1 MLSAKTETED
11 AAMYERNYEILKT
24 IYEEGA
30 VLWPQEKQKNA
41 AGEFDLAENMAIW
54 NGAVARFDSIPLWS
68 GGAPGFDDR
77 DKLQIQPNLIFIPGQ
92 GGNNPKSTIIIA
104 HGGAFVCHAGHE
116 GFHTALHFAQ
126 LGFNTA
132 VLTYRLRP
140 YSRRDAMADMSRAIR
155 LLRARKDDLGIT
167 DRIAVLGFSAGGML
181 SGNCATHYD
190 RGDMN
195 AADPVERC
203 SSRPDAAVLCYGAF
217 ATVAFPE
224 GIMRSTFGQP
234 DRAEKLYLAPEK
246 NVTTDTPP
254 FFIWQTISDDPRNAF
269 VLAGALTEAGVPF
282 DLHCFE
288 TGHHGVGLADGRC
301 DDGYCDEHLRK
312 WADLCASWLRVHGF

>member
-1 MLSAKTETED
+1 MF
-11 AAMYERNYEILKT
+11 ERNYTELKK

-30 VLWPQEKQKNA
+30 VLWPQEKQRNE
-41 AGEFDLAENMAIW
+41 AGELDLAENMAIW
-54 NGAVARFDSIPLWS
+54 NRTAARLDSVPLWQN
-68 GGAPGFDDR
+68 GAPGFDAGR
-77 DKLQIQPNLIFIPGQ
+77 DPLQIQPNLVFIPGQ
-92 GGNNPKSTIIIA
+92 GANKSDGTILIA

-116 GFHTALHFAQ
+116 GFHTALHFAER
-126 LGFNTA
+126 GFNTA
-132 VLTYRLRP
+132 VLTYRLKP

-155 LLRARKDDLGIT
+155 LLRAEKERFGISE
-167 DRIAVLGFSAGGML
+167 RIAVLGFSAGGML

-190 RGDMN
+190 RGDPN
-195 AADPVERC
+195 ADDPVERC
-203 SSRPDAAVLCYGAF
+203 SSRPDAAVICYGAF

-224 GIMRSTFGQP
+224 GIMRSTFGQT

-269 VLAGALTEAGVPF
+269 VLCSALTEAGVPF

-288 TGHHGVGLADGRC
+288 TGHHGVGLADGKT
-301 DDGYCDEHLRK
+301 DDGFFDAHLHM
-312 WADLCASWLRVHGF
+312 WTDLCAGWLHVHGF

>member
-1 MLSAKTETED
+1 
-11 AAMYERNYEILKT
+11 MYEENYSELKK
-24 IYEEGA
+24 ICDNGDVY
-30 VLWPQEKQKNA
+30 WPPERQKNA
-41 AGEFDLAENMAIW
+41 AGEFDLAANMDIW
-54 NGAVARFDSIPLWS
+54 NRAVARLHPIALWE

-77 DKLQIQPNLIFIPGQ
+77 DPLQIQPNIVFIPAQ
-92 GGNNPKSTIIIA
+92 GPVKSDGTVIVA
-104 HGGAFVCHAGHE
+104 HGGAFICHAGHE
-116 GFHTALHFAQ
+116 GFHTALYFAER
-126 LGFNTA
+126 GFNTA

-155 LLRARKDDLGIT
+155 LLRARKTELGISE
-167 DRIAVLGFSAGGML
+167 RIAVLGFSAGGML

-190 RGDMN
+190 RGDPN
-195 AADPVERC
+195 AEDPVERC

-224 GIMRSTFGQP
+224 RKMRSTFGLP

-246 NVTTDTPP
+246 NVTPDTPP

-269 VLAGALTEAGVPF
+269 VLGSALTEAGVPF

-288 TGHHGVGLADGRC
+288 TGHHGVGLADGRG
-301 DDGYCDEHLRK
+301 DDGYDDPYLHR
-312 WADLCASWLRVHGF
+312 WAELCADWLRIHGF

>member
-1 MLSAKTETED
+1 MF
-11 AAMYERNYEILKT
+11 ERNYPELQT

-30 VLWPQEKQKNA
+30 VLWPPEKQRTK
-41 AGEFDLAENMAIW
+41 AGELDLAENMAIW
-54 NGAVARFDSIPLWS
+54 NRAVARLDSVPLWQN
-68 GGAPGFDDR
+68 GAPGFDARR
-77 DKLQIQPNLIFIPGQ
+77 DPLQIQPNLVFIPGQ
-92 GGNNPKSTIIIA
+92 GAPKSDSTILIA

-116 GFHTALHFAQ
+116 GFHTALHFAER
-126 LGFNTA
+126 GFNTA

-155 LLRARKDDLGIT
+155 LLRAEKERFGISEQV
-167 DRIAVLGFSAGGML
+167 AVLGFSAGGML

-190 RGDMN
+190 RGDPN

-203 SSRPDAAVLCYGAF
+203 SSRPDAAVICYGAF

-224 GIMRSTFGQP
+224 DVMRSAFGQT

-246 NVTTDTPP
+246 NVTPDTPP

-269 VLAGALTEAGVPF
+269 VLCSALTEAGVPF
-282 DLHCFE
+282 ELHCFE
-288 TGHHGVGLADGRC
+288 TGRHGVGLADGKT
-301 DDGYCDEHLRK
+301 DDGYSDAHLHR
-312 WADLCASWLRVHGF
+312 WTDLCASWLHVHGF